1 MEGVIKYRKKVFFV
15 LLLIFIIYTPVIAQ
29 NKISGTVYKKG
40 TGVPLSG
47 ANVFLPSLQKG
58 IATDKAGKYEISG
71 LPSGKFKIQFSFIG
85 YETFIIDVLISE
97 GPVELNVELSPSAFQ
112 FQEIVITGGRPSA
125 QHENAIK
132 IETIDQKAIISV
144 GSPSLMKSIGE
155 LPGIDVISK
164 GDAVATPVIRG
175 LSTSNILVLNNGI
188 RLENYQFSEN
198 HPFMIDEF
206 GIDKVE
212 VIKGP
217 ASLLYGSDAI
227 AGVLNFIK
235 EKPAPVG
242 SIVGDGHIQYF
253 SNTNGWNGNV
263 GVKGAPGKYN
273 WGIRAG
279 AKSHMDYLQG
289 GGGYVPNT
297 RFNQYSAKIF
307 GGYSGKVANYKA
319 NYDYTKMTPGM
330 SVLPAITEID
340 ERGRK
345 NAIWYQDL
353 DMHVLS
359 TKSYFF
365 IDEIKLEAGLAWQHN
380 HRKLKGSTTIPDN
393 YIVDTKLNTLNYEL
407 KGNYTTSEHSNFILS
422 VQGMSQ
428 RNRNGIAPIRVLP
441 DYSLQDISL
450 SGLVQHDFTKL
461 HFQIG
466 LRFDNRFINV
476 PEQSSNILSSSHD
489 IMRLNQYYGNM
500 SASAGLTYQ
509 LTNRLLLRG
518 NFASAYRT
526 PNIAE
531 LTQDG
536 VHGIRYEQGNRDLKS
551 QLNYGVDFGLH
562 YHSDHFLIDFAT
574 FYNSINNYIFLSP
587 TADTTDNGLKIYRY
601 MQHNAYIYGFE
612 TVVELLATKWFRLK
626 GSYGYMR
633 AAQSDGVNLPF
644 IPQNKFRMEAR
655 AFTDELWGLQHAYI
669 KIGMILASDQN
680 NPAIFETSTNGYL
693 LFDAAVGAT
702 FFIGRQSM
710 NLEIVANNIFDTQY
724 IDHLST
730 LKDLHYYN
738 PGRGIMVHLSF
749 PLIIFRER
757 DSETCLPAHRPSL

>member
-1 MEGVIKYRKKVFFV
+1 MEWSIKYSKEVFFV
-15 LLLIFIIYTPVIAQ
+15 LLLIFLIYSPVTAQ
-29 NKISGTVYKKG
+29 NQISGTVYKKG
-40 TGVPLSG
+40 TGTPLPG
-47 ANVFLPSLQKG
+47 TNVFLPSLQKG
-58 IATDKAGKYEISG
+58 IATDAEGKYEISG

-85 YETFIIDVLISE
+85 YEILIMDVLISD
-97 GPVELNVELSPSAFQ
+97 GPVELNVELNPSVFQ
-112 FQEIVITGGRPSA
+112 FQEIVVTGGRPSA

-175 LSTSNILVLNNGI
+175 LSTSNILLLNNGV

-206 GIDKVE
+206 GIDKIE
-212 VIKGP
+212 IIKGP

-242 SIVGDGHIQYF
+242 SIVGDGHLQYY
-253 SNTNGWNGNV
+253 SNTHGWNGNM
-263 GVKGAPGKYN
+263 GLKGTQGKYN
-273 WGIRAG
+273 WGVRGG

-289 GGGYVPNT
+289 GGDYVPNT
-297 RFNQYSAKIF
+297 RFNQYSAKVF
-307 GGYSGKVANYKA
+307 GGYSGKISNYKV

-330 SVLPAITEID
+330 SVLPAIAEID

-353 DMHVLS
+353 DMHLLS
-359 TKSYFF
+359 TKSCFF
-365 IDEIKLEAGLAWQHN
+365 INEIKLEANLAWQHN
-380 HRKLKGSTTIPDN
+380 HRKLIGSKTIPDN
-393 YIVDTKLNTLNYEL
+393 YVVDTKLNTLNYEL

-428 RNRNGIAPIRVLP
+428 RNRNGAAPDHVLP

-450 SGLVQHDFTKL
+450 SGLVQHDFDKV

-476 PEQSSNILSSSHD
+476 PQYMNVSPVAINNQDVEELK
-489 IMRLNQYYGNM
+489 QYYGNM

-509 LTNRLLLRG
+509 LTRRLLMRG
-518 NFASAYRT
+518 NLASAYRT

-536 VHGIRYEQGNRDLKS
+536 VHGIRYEQGNRNLESQRNYEADL
-551 QLNYGVDFGLH
+551 GLH
-562 YHSDHFLIDFAT
+562 YHSDHFLIDFAA

-587 TADTTDNGLKIYRY
+587 TADTTGNGLKIYKY
-601 MQHNAYIYGFE
+601 SQHNANIYGFE
-612 TVVELLATKWFRLK
+612 SVVELLATKWFRLK
-626 GSYGYMR
+626 GSYGYIK
-633 AAQSDGVNLPF
+633 AAQADGANLPF
-644 IPQNKFRMEAR
+644 IPQNKLKMDARM
-655 AFTDELWGLQHAYI
+655 FTDELWRLQHVFI
-669 KIGMILASDQN
+669 KTGMTLASDQN
-680 NPAIFETSTNGYL
+680 NPAIFESSTDGYL

-738 PGRGIMVHLSF
+738 PGRGIMVHLSI
-749 PLIIFRER
+749 PLIIFQKRG
-757 DSETCLPAHRPSL
+757 SETSYY